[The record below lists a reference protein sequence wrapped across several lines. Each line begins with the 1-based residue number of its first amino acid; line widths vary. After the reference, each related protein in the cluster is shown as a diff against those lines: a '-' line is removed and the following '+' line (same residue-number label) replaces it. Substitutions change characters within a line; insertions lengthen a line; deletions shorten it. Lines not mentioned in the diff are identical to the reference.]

1 VKRFLGKLIMGRW
14 RAPIIPQL
22 PWPDPCTVLP
32 GHHLPAWMIG
42 LAYFTHHPATQCEA
56 YAVTLKRL
64 GFTMVRGFP
73 ATTYVRYGR
82 MQHGGASALELDDE
96 NAVEIDMRGTRHVV
110 FPVRGGRQDYRGCR
124 YSRRPSMRSQTAFE
138 KMTDKPGDRA

>member
-1 VKRFLGKLIMGRW
+1 MIVAVPSPSAVASTI
-14 RAPIIPQL
+14 RACQT
-22 PWPDPCTVLP
+22 C
-32 GHHLPAWMIG
+32 
-42 LAYFTHHPATQCEA
+42 F
-56 YAVTLKRL
+56 
-64 GFTMVRGFP
+64 GFP